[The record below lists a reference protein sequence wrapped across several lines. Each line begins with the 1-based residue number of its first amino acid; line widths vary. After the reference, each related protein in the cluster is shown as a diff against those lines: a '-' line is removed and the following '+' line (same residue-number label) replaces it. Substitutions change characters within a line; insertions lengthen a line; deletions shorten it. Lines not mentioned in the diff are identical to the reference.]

1 MPYRSN
7 GFLYLQVSDP
17 YGGGGHVVVCYT
29 DDNVKGRYNRL
40 NCRTLHTWRI
50 CQLIIELQRLSMKW
64 HHTRRELPY
73 DNWNTREIENRML
86 IRQNSITSTFKDKG
100 YTSWVFIHCF
110 VTLSLFHWITIFIL
124 SLIRYWDFY
133 WLFALVTNFDLRA
146 IGLAI
151 TVQCQIK
158 FSMLLQR
165 TYRTCTQEN
174 GKGRPSWNN

>member
-1 MPYRSN
+1 MGLFPENKSVRGRIWSDLKEALN
-7 GFLYLQVSDP
+7 VDIFLMQVQF
-17 YGGGGHVVVCYT
+17 
-29 DDNVKGRYNRL
+29 L
-40 NCRTLHTWRI
+40 NCCTVFQFSFFFNSHFANFTIGNLVKYTVNTIYRI
-50 CQLIIELQRLSMKW
+50 WMW
-64 HHTRRELPY
+64 
-73 DNWNTREIENRML
+73 
-86 IRQNSITSTFKDKG
+86 
-100 YTSWVFIHCF
+100 WVFIHCF

>member
-1 MPYRSN
+1 MDIDFIQLAFTFRIYETKKKIENPSAQRNWKKMPYRSN

-17 YGGGGHVVVCYT
+17 YGGHVVVCYT

-64 HHTRRELPY
+64 HHIRRELPY

-100 YTSWVFIHCF
+100 YTSWVSFQRINQYMVWFKGSTKCWHFLNASAVLKLLHCVSVF
-110 VTLSLFHWITIFIL
+110 FFL
-124 SLIRYWDFY
+124 
-133 WLFALVTNFDLRA
+133 
-146 IGLAI
+146 
-151 TVQCQIK
+151 
-158 FSMLLQR
+158 
-165 TYRTCTQEN
+165 
-174 GKGRPSWNN
+174 